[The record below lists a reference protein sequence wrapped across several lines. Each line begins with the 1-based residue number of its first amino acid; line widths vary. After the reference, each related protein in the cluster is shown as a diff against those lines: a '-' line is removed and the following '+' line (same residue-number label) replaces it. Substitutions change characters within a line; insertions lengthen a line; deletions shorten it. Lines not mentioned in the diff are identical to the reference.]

1 MSDTLISLRN
11 IKKSYDGIRYVLND
25 LCLDVKNG
33 ENIIITGPSGCGKST
48 LLNILALL
56 EVIDSGEYYFDGK
69 KVNHRHLNRFADTR
83 AKSIGFI
90 FQSYGLIESLSVE
103 DNIYMPFLYSSEKMS
118 KQTDNYM
125 DVLLDEL
132 NLKELKN
139 KKASLLSGGE
149 KQRVAIARAIL
160 KKPRLIIADEPTG
173 NLDYAN
179 EEQVISAFN
188 RINKTG
194 TSIIMVTHKYDL
206 KLDNCRKLIL
216 TDGVLH
222 DA

>member
-1 MSDTLISLRN
+1 
-11 IKKSYDGIRYVLND
+11 
-25 LCLDVKNG
+25 
-33 ENIIITGPSGCGKST
+33 
-48 LLNILALL
+48 
-56 EVIDSGEYYFDGK
+56 
-69 KVNHRHLNRFADTR
+69 
-83 AKSIGFI
+83 
-90 FQSYGLIESLSVE
+90 
-103 DNIYMPFLYSSEKMS
+103 
-118 KQTDNYM
+118 M

-194 TSIIMVTHKYDL
+194 TSIILVTHKYDL

>member
-33 ENIIITGPSGCGKST
+33 ENIIISGPSGCGKST

-56 EVIDSGEYYFDGK
+56 EVIDSGEYFFDGK
-69 KVNHRHLNRFADTR
+69 KVNSRHLNRFADTR

-160 KKPRLIIADEPTG
+160 KNPRLIIADEPSG

>member
-1 MSDTLISLRN
+1 MSDILISLRN
-11 IKKSYDGIRYVLND
+11 IKKSYDGIRFVLNG

-33 ENIIITGPSGCGKST
+33 ENIIISGPSGCGKST

-56 EVIDSGEYYFDGK
+56 EIFDSGDYLFDGER
-69 KVNHRHLNRFADTR
+69 VNPRHLNRFADAR
-83 AKSIGFI
+83 AKSIGFV
-90 FQSYGLIESLSVE
+90 FQSYGLIESLSVA
-103 DNIYMPFLYSSEKMS
+103 DNIYMPFLYTSETMN
-118 KQTDNYM
+118 KQSDDYM

-139 KKASLLSGGE
+139 KKTSLLSGGE

-160 KKPRLIIADEPTG
+160 KKPRLVIADEPTG
-173 NLDYAN
+173 NLDYVN

-194 TSIIMVTHKYDL
+194 TSIIMVTHKNDL
-206 KLDNCRKLIL
+206 KLDNCRKLKL
-216 TDGVLH
+216 SDGVLH